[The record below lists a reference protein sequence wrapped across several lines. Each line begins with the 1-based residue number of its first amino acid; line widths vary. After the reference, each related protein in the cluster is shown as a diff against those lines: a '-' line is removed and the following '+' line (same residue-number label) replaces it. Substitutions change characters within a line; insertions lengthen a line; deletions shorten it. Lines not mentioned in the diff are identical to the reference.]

1 MDTTEIVVGVLRDAL
16 QVPVSTEIPS
26 QRPDRQVTVDLS
38 GGSADPFLNTP
49 RYQLM
54 CWGQSEIDAHG
65 IALACVEALWTAAE
79 EHPLLSACQLV
90 SMARDEW
97 TATGQA
103 RYLVTVDLTINEE

>member
-1 MDTTEIVVGVLRDAL
+1 MDATPIVVGVLKDAL
-16 QVPVSTEIPS
+16 PVPVSTEIPA
-26 QRPDRQVTVDLS
+26 QRPDRLVTVDLA
-38 GGSADPFLNTP
+38 GGSSDPFLNTP

-54 CWGQSEIDAHG
+54 CWGRSDMDAHG
-65 IALACVEALWTAAE
+65 LALACADALWAAAE

-103 RYLVTVDLTINEE
+103 RYLVTVDLTINED